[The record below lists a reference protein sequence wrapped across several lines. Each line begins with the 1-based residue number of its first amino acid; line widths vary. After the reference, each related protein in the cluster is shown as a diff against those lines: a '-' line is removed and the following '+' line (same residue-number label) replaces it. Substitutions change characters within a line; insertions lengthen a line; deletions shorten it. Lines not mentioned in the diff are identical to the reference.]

1 MNTCNDMSKHCS
13 IDQRRLMKFS
23 FLCRKSTIFV
33 LPTSTVFCQS
43 AVLESLH
50 EPCTELFDQWL
61 QTRTDHRT
69 LLVPSFNMSMY
80 ASCMPDVLSGTCA
93 CSVGAGP
100 RAQRSR
106 RLWSQ
111 RLQRSSQG
119 DQRTNDRTLTA
130 ASMCA
135 ASFTADI
142 KQHIKAMYM
151 YTYAYPINYMTTCIH
166 VGQVNQS
173 GCVWSSW
180 LKLWSNFSLV
190 SDRTLL

>member
-1 MNTCNDMSKHCS
+1 MNTCQNTVLLINADWWSVRFFVGNR
-13 IDQRRLMKFS
+13 QFFS
-23 FLCRKSTIFV
+23 NIYF
-33 LPTSTVFCQS
+33 QS
-43 AVLESLH
+43 ADLESLH
-50 EPCTELFDQWL
+50 EPCTELFHQWL

-69 LLVPSFNMSMY
+69 LLVPSFNLSMY
-80 ASCMPDVLSGTCA
+80 ASCMQHDCVEVDLCA
-93 CSVGAGP
+93 CSAGAGP